1 MAKIIS
7 TIFISYLGWLLIG
20 YDFFIISTL
29 VSLSIDL
36 YISLRR
42 MFFKAQKIYN
52 KYTKDEMVDKPI
64 R

>member
-7 TIFISYLGWLLIG
+7 TILISYLGWRITG
-20 YDFFIISTL
+20 FDFFALSTL
-29 VSLSIDL
+29 ISFSIEL
-36 YISLRR
+36 YSILRKI
-42 MFFKAQKIYN
+42 FHNTQKIYN

>member
-7 TIFISYLGWLLIG
+7 TILISYLGWKIIG
-20 YDFFIISTL
+20 FDFFALSTL
-29 VSLSIDL
+29 VSFSIEL
-36 YISLRR
+36 YSTLRR
-42 MFFKAQKIYN
+42 IFFKAQKIYN